1 MVMNSISALP
11 ARSVILGTQLTFN
24 IGFYAVVP
32 FIAMHM
38 RDDLLMSSTMI
49 GIVLGIRTFSQQGMF
64 FLGGLLAQRWGYRR
78 LMLAGCAVRVLGYLG
93 LALAQTPLMLIASA
107 ALTGLGG
114 AMFSPCM
121 EALTAEIES
130 RTQRQHPAAA
140 GTPKPQASLFAAF
153 AVFGELG
160 AVAGPVLG
168 GWLMPWGFT
177 WLALCCA
184 GVFALAAAVLYA
196 TVPATLQGQ
205 AAADGKPLWQM
216 AVPILRQRDFLWF
229 ALAYSTYLFSYNQL
243 YMAVP
248 AEIARIGAP
257 PMALSWL
264 FVLASVLVIGL
275 QFPIAALCRWME
287 ARTVLV
293 IGFSWMALAFAA
305 LLSSAIPGMPGDF
318 AAFWGSA
325 APVTLFVVF
334 LSLGQMFAAPV
345 AMSLVPR
352 FAADRGLPLYYG
364 LLASTGGLMVL
375 GGNVLLGLV
384 QDALANLVT
393 PDGVG
398 LSWGLALLLPAASA
412 WAMARLRL
420 PTENTGGN
428 G

>member
-177 WLALCCA
+177 WLAMCCA

-216 AVPILRQRDFLWF
+216 AVPILRQRDFLCF
-229 ALAYSTYLFSYNQL
+229 GGDRLPGLRGDREAFGVQGLHENC
-243 YMAVP
+243 AVIGGNDG
-248 AEIARIGAP
+248 ADIGAHQAGAGRQRGQEGVLDP
-257 PMALSWL
+257 L
-264 FVLASVLVIGL
+264 FLGDIG
-275 QFPIAALCRWME
+275 
-287 ARTVLV
+287 
-293 IGFSWMALAFAA
+293 
-305 LLSSAIPGMPGDF
+305 
-318 AAFWGSA
+318 
-325 APVTLFVVF
+325 
-334 LSLGQMFAAPV
+334 
-345 AMSLVPR
+345 
-352 FAADRGLPLYYG
+352 
-364 LLASTGGLMVL
+364 
-375 GGNVLLGLV
+375 
-384 QDALANLVT
+384 
-393 PDGVG
+393 
-398 LSWGLALLLPAASA
+398 
-412 WAMARLRL
+412 
-420 PTENTGGN
+420 
-428 G
+428 